1 MSEMNEM
8 QVTYQL
14 KEKKNLFSV
23 AYAIYSNRDRILQK
37 HDKVQ
42 PFHQTLR
49 VVLIQFVLLYV
60 LAVVFLLGMMQN
72 GFDVTGVI
80 LLVVCVLYG
89 MVMVTSWANNRR
101 DYRYAEGAFLRS
113 TGETGTLRFT
123 DWGLTDVSESGKES
137 SYAWSEYRYCFIT
150 DETIVILFVPEREE
164 MLLMSRDDET
174 EQALRGV
181 LKEFDMI
188 HTIREV
194 AMKGKKK

>member
-8 QVTYQL
+8 QVTYRL

-60 LAVVFLLGMMQN
+60 LAVVF
-72 GFDVTGVI
+72 

-150 DETIVILFVPEREE
+150 DEAIVILFVPEREE
-164 MLLMSRDDET
+164 MLLMSRDAET
-174 EQALRGV
+174 EKALRSV
-181 LKEFDMI
+181 LKEFDMV